1 MIEQG
6 YRGYKGSI
14 LMLTLVYCSEKR
26 DLEKEKRWV
35 MSVELEGIEVLHFSE
50 ASFSIGYN
58 RALKNAKHE
67 VIVFIREDVELP
79 AKGWGEKLL
88 ERFKVSQFGVLG
100 VVGSIIVPMSGLV
113 WEKEEPLVGRIW
125 YESFDK
131 SHEQKFSESFAGKV
145 IPVVALD
152 DSLFAVYRARLQ
164 ERFDEQY
171 NSDSFYDLDFF
182 VSNYQKKVKI
192 GVIFDIKVLKLGL
205 NPQNEEWVQNRNL
218 FIKKQTDLPLRIK
231 PEILLTNALIKV
243 DKPPKVAL
251 FIASKAKPIELASC
265 LESIYEHSAYPNL
278 DIYVID
284 LGSAPDDIASIKDF
298 IQTHPNTTLIE
309 MRHEHLPTIYEEI
322 METTVAHDTDLFL
335 FCNAE
340 VIFLNDVISRMVKS
354 YQEDPEN
361 CGTLGI
367 RMHTRNNMIRHFG
380 LQLIS
385 THTDEGYE
393 LGLGYQGFQSAYKYQ
408 NKVVKG
414 ILGSSRDVL
423 MISKKLYQELGGFNK
438 EYMHSLEDFELN
450 IKAILAGKK
459 NVLVGT
465 SVCYFLGPDMPKF
478 LPSDFERLVA
488 FINDH
493 VENITPYVD
502 LLYAA

>member
-1 MIEQG
+1 MTSAGLDE
-6 YRGYKGSI
+6 
-14 LMLTLVYCSEKR
+14 
-26 DLEKEKRWV
+26 
-35 MSVELEGIEVLHFSE
+35 IEVLHFSGI
-50 ASFSIGYN
+50 SFSKAYN
-58 RALKNAKHE
+58 RALKSAKNE
-67 VIVFIREDVELP
+67 IIVFIREDVELP

-88 ERFKVSQFGVLG
+88 ERFQTTQFGVLG

-131 SHEQKFSESFAGKV
+131 EHEQKFSENFSGKV

-152 DSLFAVYRARLQ
+152 DSLFAVYRTRLQ
-164 ERFDEQY
+164 ERFDEEFV
-171 NSDSFYDLDFF
+171 SDSFYDLDFF
-182 VSNYQKKVKI
+182 VRNYRKKVKI

-205 NPQNEEWVQNRNL
+205 NPQNEEWVQNRNI
-218 FIKKQTDLPLRIK
+218 FIKNHSDLPLRLK
-231 PEILLTNALIKV
+231 PEILLTSTLIKV

-251 FIASKAKPIELASC
+251 FIASKSKPVELASC
-265 LESIYEHSAYPNL
+265 LESIYEYSAYSNL

-284 LGSAPDDIASIKDF
+284 LGSSPDDLSSIKDF
-298 IQTHPNTTLIE
+298 IQIHPNTRLVE
-309 MRHEHLPTIYEEI
+309 MKHEHLPTIYEEI
-322 METTVAHDTDLFL
+322 METTVNPDTELFL

-340 VIFLNDVISRMVKS
+340 VIFLNDVISRMVKT
-354 YQEDPEN
+354 YQEDPEK

-367 RMHTRNNMIRHFG
+367 RMHTRNNMVRHFG

-385 THTDEGYE
+385 TYTDEGYE

-414 ILGSSRDVL
+414 ILGSTRDLL
-423 MISKKLYQELGGFNK
+423 MISKKLYEELGGFNK
-438 EYMHSLEDFELN
+438 KYMHSLEDFELN
-450 IKAILAGKK
+450 MKAILHGK
-459 NVLVGT
+459 NNMLVGT

-488 FINDH
+488 FVNDNA
-493 VENITPYVD
+493 ELITPYVD